1 MIVGNFYYGS
11 NWKLYNFLPLFEV
24 RDNREINNKICLN
37 CNYAEYCH
45 PMVFDK
51 ENSYFKCCTIDFL
64 KNGQLVLG
72 LDLLGKNLYDCHSAE
87 SNEIIKRLVRDG
99 ASNVYTIG
107 KKGKKKLIYQTPWY
121 NPDGSVGGLVELSIV
136 LPPEMPHFDRD

>member
-1 MIVGNFYYGS
+1 MQKHEWVDTINISAMVMDAQGVIIEMNEAAVET
-11 NWKLYNFLPLFEV
+11 FESDGG
-24 RDNREINNKICLN
+24 R
-37 CNYAEYCH
+37 
-45 PMVFDK
+45 
-51 ENSYFKCCTIDFL
+51 
-64 KNGQLVLG
+64 
-72 LDLLGKNLYDCHSAE
+72 DLLGKNLYDCHSAE